1 MFIGYI
7 IYIYII
13 FYIFTMLQEKFC
25 ISATLTF
32 EQLGTFEQFNFSKLG
47 LRMNQ

>member
-1 MFIGYI
+1 MFIRYI

-25 ISATLTF
+25 ISVTLTF
-32 EQLGTFEQFNFSKLG
+32 EQLGLIMSE
-47 LRMNQ
+47 